1 MNNSI
6 FGKTME
12 NICNHQDIRLL
23 KKEKKCIKLT
33 IKSNFK
39 IGKKCSE
46 NLMRMAMG
54 KIKIKMMKPIMM
66 ETIKFMYFWL
76 NYLRKI
82 IIQKEF

>member
-1 MNNSI
+1 MTNSI

-12 NICNHQDIRLL
+12 NICDHQDIRLL

-46 NLMRMAMG
+46 NLMGMAVG

-66 ETIKFMYFWL
+66 EAIKLCTFG
-76 NYLRKI
+76 
-82 IIQKEF
+82 